1 MKNRSKQQK
10 SRYLQNLVKDRIIK
24 LFPSLTKKDIRTSTT
39 GENGADVKLLTLQA
53 RKLFPYSIECKNRSD
68 NKQIYSYYNQARKHS
83 NLEPLL
89 VIKTLRQRP
98 LAIIDL
104 EHLFEL
110 QEDTDQWPG
119 SLVGIFLEFK

>member
-24 LFPSLTKKDIRTSTT
+24 LYPSLTKKDIRTSTT
-39 GENGADVKLLTLQA
+39 GENGADVKLLSLQA
-53 RKLFPYSIECKNRSD
+53 RKLFPYSVECKNRSD
-68 NKQIYSYYNQARKHS
+68 NKQIYSFYKQATKHTQ
-83 NLEPLL
+83 LEPLL
-89 VIKTLRQRP
+89 VIKTLREKP

-110 QEDTDQWPG
+110 QEDTDHQQWN
-119 SLVGIFLEFK
+119 LAKL

>member
-24 LFPSLTKKDIRTSTT
+24 LYPSLTKKDIRTSTT
-39 GENGADVKLLTLQA
+39 GENGADVKLLSLQA
-53 RKLFPYSIECKNRSD
+53 RKLFPYSVECKNRSD
-68 NKQIYSYYNQARKHS
+68 NKQATKHTQ
-83 NLEPLL
+83 LEPLL
-89 VIKTLRQRP
+89 VIKTLREKP

-110 QEDTDQWPG
+110 QEDTDH
-119 SLVGIFLEFK
+119 

>member
-24 LFPSLTKKDIRTSTT
+24 LYPSLTKKDIRTSTT

-53 RKLFPYSIECKNRSD
+53 RKLFPYSVETKNRQGD
-68 NKQIYSYYNQARKHS
+68 GFKQLYTHMKQARRHT
-83 NLEPLL
+83 NQEPLL
-89 VIKTLRQRP
+89 VIKMNRERP

-104 EHLFEL
+104 DHFFEL
-110 QEDTDQWPG
+110 QKDDE
-119 SLVGIFLEFK
+119 

>member
-24 LFPSLTKKDIRTSTT
+24 LYPSLTKKDNRTGNT
-39 GENGADVKLLTLQA
+39 GENGADVKLLSLQA
-53 RKLFPYSIECKNRSD
+53 RKLFPYSVECKNRSD
-68 NKQIYSYYNQARKHS
+68 NKQIYSFYKQATKHTQ
-83 NLEPLL
+83 LEPLL
-89 VIKTLRQRP
+89 VIKTLREKP

-110 QEDTDQWPG
+110 QEDTDH
-119 SLVGIFLEFK
+119 

>member
-1 MKNRSKQQK
+1 MNNK
-10 SRYLQNLVKDRIIK
+10 SRKAKARYLQNLVKDRIFE
-24 LFPSLTKKDIRTSTT
+24 LYPSLTKKDIRTSTT
-39 GENGADVKLLTLQA
+39 GENGADVKLLTLAA

-83 NLEPLL
+83 SLEPLL
-89 VIKTLRQRP
+89 VIKTTRQKP

-110 QEDTDQWPG
+110 QEDTDQ
-119 SLVGIFLEFK
+119 

>member
-39 GENGADVKLLTLQA
+39 GENGADVKLLTLAA

-68 NKQIYSYYNQARKHS
+68 NKQIYSFYKQATKHS

-89 VIKTLRQRP
+89 VIKTKREKP

-110 QEDTDQWPG
+110 QEDTDQ
-119 SLVGIFLEFK
+119 